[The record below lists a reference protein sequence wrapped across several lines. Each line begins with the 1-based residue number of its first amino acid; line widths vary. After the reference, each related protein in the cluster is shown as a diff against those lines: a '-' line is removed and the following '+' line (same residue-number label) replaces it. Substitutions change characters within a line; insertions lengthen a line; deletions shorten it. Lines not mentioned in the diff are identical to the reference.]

1 MIEDHDDI
9 QALCNGC
16 LLKISQLAPEAFISI
31 LDLLVDSFKKKI
43 DQLKNVSGQNKV
55 DNKKLSDLL
64 MNIQRLFSEI
74 KKIQE
79 IEENPKFISLYNE
92 ISTMV

>member
-1 MIEDHDDI
+1 
-9 QALCNGC
+9 
-16 LLKISQLAPEAFISI
+16 

-55 DNKKLSDLL
+55 DNKKLSDIL

>member
-1 MIEDHDDI
+1 
-9 QALCNGC
+9 
-16 LLKISQLAPEAFISI
+16 
-31 LDLLVDSFKKKI
+31 LVDSFKKKI